1 MQPLCFASQYSVCMI
16 DAAWK
21 LKSCLHHG
29 KIFFPPV
36 QIVPWYMRALPRN
49 CPSHGGTY
57 APHMGCLGIL
67 QLHSSCRVG
76 FLGKHCKGVSILWV
90 GLQVCHLSCQTVY
103 CGHACMASCYQ
114 SFTGIQISERQN
126 PQQKMHIDLV
136 AWHVGLTTSRQ
147 LCEDVLSDAKPTI

>member
-16 DAAWK
+16 DAAGK
-21 LKSCLHHG
+21 LKSCLYHG
-29 KIFFPPV
+29 KVFFPPV

-90 GLQVCHLSCQTVY
+90 GLTSLSF
-103 CGHACMASCYQ
+103 G
-114 SFTGIQISERQN
+114 
-126 PQQKMHIDLV
+126 
-136 AWHVGLTTSRQ
+136 
-147 LCEDVLSDAKPTI
+147 LSDGLLRTCMYGIMLSELHRHSDLRKTKSAADDAYRSGGLARRSHYQPAAV